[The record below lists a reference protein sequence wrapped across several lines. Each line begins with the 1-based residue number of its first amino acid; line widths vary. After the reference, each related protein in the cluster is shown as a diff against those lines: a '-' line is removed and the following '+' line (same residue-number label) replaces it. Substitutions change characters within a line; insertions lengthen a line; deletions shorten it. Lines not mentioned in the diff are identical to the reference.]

1 MEGRAV
7 VDFRLYPDSPS
18 MAFYDLL
25 AQRKPYT
32 RPRVLASL
40 MRPLEHS
47 EYPLL
52 VPGPD
57 TSAVVGDGDLPVILC
72 A

>member
-1 MEGRAV
+1 MEGRALV
-7 VDFRLYPDSPS
+7 EFRLYPDSPS

-25 AQRKPYT
+25 AQCKPYA
-32 RPRVLASL
+32 RSRILASL

-47 EYPLL
+47 EYTLL

-57 TSAVVGDGDLPVILC
+57 ASAIVGNGDLTTILSG
-72 A
+72 